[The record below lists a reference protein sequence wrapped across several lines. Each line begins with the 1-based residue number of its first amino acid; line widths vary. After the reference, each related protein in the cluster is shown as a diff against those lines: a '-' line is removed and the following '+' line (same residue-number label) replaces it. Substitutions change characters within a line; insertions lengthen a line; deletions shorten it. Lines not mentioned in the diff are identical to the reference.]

1 MRAWTLAVL
10 LGLLVSLPVL
20 AETVTWD
27 CNPEPDMKVYR
38 GERATGDTG
47 SWGVLFTQPHVPGCE
62 TLSWTNPEYVAPGQK
77 RYRLFAVDTSGN
89 ASLPS
94 GVVQFTVPTSPI
106 GNPSGQTE
114 PSLPPSPYV
123 VAQNPPPPVSPPPVV
138 VPPPPPVVK
147 PGDVTGFAVGSITQ
161 TSAIIAGNV
170 PAGAKVNLRYMKA
183 PLGWGAAT
191 SADCD
196 SLPCTLSGLTPD
208 TTYEAQCIPYFGKM
222 NQGAIYGNFCPTI
235 TVKTL
240 PMIVTPPTP
249 VPPSVPPPVPPTP
262 PPASLEPRVK
272 ALEERAAAIEEMGA
286 VLDEEMKEVR
296 ATMRALCRA
305 LKGNCP

>member
-10 LGLLVSLPVL
+10 LGLLVSLPVC

-38 GERATGDTG
+38 GERANSGTGQ
-47 SWGVLFTQPHVPGCE
+47 WGILFTEPHVQGCT
-62 TLSWTNPEYVAPGQK
+62 TLSWTNPYVVVPGPK
-77 RYRLFAVDTSGN
+77 DYRLFAIDQVGHESTSS
-89 ASLPS
+89 AIVTHTIPA
-94 GVVQFTVPTSPI
+94 SPI
-106 GNPSGQTE
+106 GSPGGTPE
-114 PSLPPSPYV
+114 PPLPPATLP
-123 VAQNPPPPVSPPPVV
+123 PPPVV

-170 PAGAKVNLRYMKA
+170 PADAKVNLRYMKA
-183 PLGWGAAT
+183 PLGWGIAT
-191 SADCD
+191 SATCD
-196 SLPCTLSGLTPD
+196 LLPCTITGLTPD
-208 TTYEAQCIPYFGKM
+208 TTYEAQCIPYVGTM

-240 PMIVTPPTP
+240 PA
-249 VPPSVPPPVPPTP
+249 PVPPTP
-262 PPASLEPRVK
+262 PPAVDLEPRLK
-272 ALEERAAAIEEMGA
+272 ALEDRLDGIEEMGA